1 MSNLSSRLMKKKQ
14 HQENLSDNLATKK
27 VYSLLYHQD
36 RCNIYTTK
44 IDEDNKLVYFKYAK
58 PAKFSDDEMCLPF
71 ESIEAIIDVDFADV
85 TFSTIKLYD

>member
-1 MSNLSSRLMKKKQ
+1 MNNLSDRLMRKTQ
-14 HQENLSDNLATKK
+14 YQGNLSDNLATKK
-27 VYSLLYHQD
+27 IYSLLYRQD
-36 RCNIYTTK
+36 RCNIYITK

-58 PAKFSDDEMCLPF
+58 PDKFSEDEMCLPF